1 MVLLQIFFRTPVVFQ
16 AVCSDHWTTWQ
27 IIKYRKPWGVWP
39 FLSNTQAF
47 TQHLWILKSLF
58 KKKHR
63 ITPTQTTSKI
73 AKYAEDT
80 SLINSLVMKSSVVSW
95 RWKCHFRAS
104 TSHPCNKMRF
114 HRSCT
119 LCSPHVIHDTNLT
132 MNIPSEHWGADK
144 RNIFSFKFKQTLHRV
159 SQYSVLSPHGV
170 LPWSVLVAGF
180 QFSALITGRQTCP
193 FSSML
198 GW

>member
-1 MVLLQIFFRTPVVFQ
+1 MTPLIFQ
-16 AVCSDHWTTWQ
+16 ALCSNHWTTWQ
-27 IIKYRKPWGVWP
+27 ILKYTKPWGFRP
-39 FLSNTQAF
+39 FLSNMQEF
-47 TQHLWILKSLF
+47 TEHLWILKSLF

-63 ITPTQTTSKI
+63 KSPTPTISKI
-73 AKYAEDT
+73 LKYAEDT
-80 SLINSLVMKSSVVSW
+80 SLMNSSVMKSFVVSW
-95 RWKCHFRAS
+95 SWKCHFSAS
-104 TSHPCNKMRF
+104 TSHSSNKMRF
-114 HRSCT
+114 HKSCT

-132 MNIPSEHWGADK
+132 MNTPSEHWEADK
-144 RNIFSFKFKQTLHRV
+144 WNIISLKFKTHYEV
-159 SQYSVLSPHGV
+159 SQYPVLSPHGV